1 MSFSGDFVWIVSTRY
16 YSVPLS
22 MFNIESN
29 NSTNDSDED
38 EDDKFDTPVLHKK
51 QRMILFTFFASLR
64 TRSCYLIKHWACVE
78 FLGYFY

>member
-51 QRMILFTFFASLR
+51 QRMILFTSSPHCALKVV
-64 TRSCYLIKHWACVE
+64 I
-78 FLGYFY
+78 